1 MKIKYTHK
9 LKIGHSRVF
18 EVLSLITALL
28 DDKHQSFVIDLK
40 PYEEI
45 KVKYMD
51 LLDCFRQYPKLN
63 LVWFEFALVVDER
76 YSVEAYFKSILNL
89 AKSKQLLY
97 FLAHDCDEN
106 DIKKGLQSV
115 EDMQKLLESMAFQ
128 HSNDLAQCLIDFDNT
143 CKRWSELAISIDN
156 CIAFE
161 KALAQQE
168 IQSDLNNQT
177 AEFHKSLNDR
187 HPLSYSQALMGKPFW
202 NIADYRVYEF
212 IPVYFLSPIRFRLM
226 DDKTQIMVQSIY
238 RTPVDPL
245 KIGSELAE
253 VMKIL
258 GDPTRLKI
266 LQMLFMRP
274 LYGKEIADAIGLT
287 TPTVS
292 HHLEALH
299 NKGLINM
306 EQHKQIKYF
315 STNLPTIRKW
325 LNTMENYVKNN
336 IESRKTSSQI
346 SEDEASI
353 LNNDNK

>member
-18 EVLSLITALL
+18 EVLSLITAFL
-28 DDKHQSFVIDLK
+28 DDTHQALVVNLK
-40 PYEEI
+40 PYDEI
-45 KVKYMD
+45 KSKYKE

-76 YSVEAYFKSILNL
+76 HSVEAYFKSILNL
-89 AKSKQLLY
+89 SKSKQLLY
-97 FLAHDCDEN
+97 FLGHDCDEN
-106 DIKKGLQSV
+106 DINKGLQSL
-115 EDMQKLLESMAFQ
+115 DNMQKLLESMDFKPSYA
-128 HSNDLAQCLIDFDNT
+128 LAQCLMDFANT
-143 CKRWSELAISIDN
+143 CISWSELAVSIDK
-156 CIAFE
+156 CIDFE
-161 KALAQQE
+161 KSLAQQE
-168 IQSDLNNQT
+168 IQSDLNNQA

-202 NIADYRVYEF
+202 NIADYKVYEF

-238 RTPVDPL
+238 RIPVDPS
-245 KIGSELAE
+245 KIGSELAQ

-258 GDPTRLKI
+258 GDPTRIKI

-274 LYGKEIADAIGLT
+274 QYGKEIADAIGVT

-292 HHLEALH
+292 HHLDALY

-315 STNLPTIRKW
+315 STNLQTIRKW
-325 LNTMENYVKNN
+325 LNTMENYVKGN
-336 IESRKTSSQI
+336 IESRKTPSQI
-346 SEDEASI
+346 SENP
-353 LNNDNK
+353 LK